1 MTGVLL
7 NGASSPTD
15 TAHALRYDHRARWAA
30 VGLATLRP
38 KLQQLTG
45 RPGYTHLLLRIGTPT
60 QVKPAAPRRPLADV
74 LATAA

>member
-15 TAHALRYDHRARWAA
+15 TAHALRYEHRARWAA
-30 VGLATLRP
+30 VGVARLRP

-45 RPGYTHLLLRIGTPT
+45 RPGDAQLLSRIGTPT
-60 QVKPAAPRRPLADV
+60 QVKPAAPRRPVADV
-74 LATAA
+74 LVTAA